1 MTEEAVLHTELKM
14 KRLLLEEDIWQ
25 HRRELLEDGLP
36 GSKKKYQQG
45 DWATSLLS
53 LTHSYAGR
61 TQDFT
66 LVNQLFG
73 HCVWKHWNEEGHM
86 ASDWFLG
93 ELLVSNLFPSA
104 LPCARDS
111 GWNVPI
117 GRLFPSIAPSLQTS
131 QCSSGQ
137 EHRAGSWQPPSISSW
152 PLGTEW
158 THTLPGR
165 FHQCFVKGTA
175 KKVIF
180 SLK

>member
-45 DWATSLLS
+45 DRATSLLS

-104 LPCARDS
+104 LPCARF
-111 GWNVPI
+111 WLKRAYRETLP
-117 GRLFPSIAPSLQTS
+117 LHCS
-131 QCSSGQ
+131 QLADKPVQ
-137 EHRAGSWQPPSISSW
+137 LRAGAQSRLLATPFHLKLATWHWVNPYTAREISPMLCEGDS
-152 PLGTEW
+152 
-158 THTLPGR
+158 
-165 FHQCFVKGTA
+165 
-175 KKVIF
+175 
-180 SLK
+180 